1 MCVLVLDVGML
12 THHHVHLPA
21 TSRVLQLVFEKPNR
35 SSFAFTYCCEPL
47 HDPFSLLQMLGQ
59 RVPAVVVGPG
69 TAVGAAVVGRALA
82 GRVWAS
88 CPPPPL

>member
-12 THHHVHLPA
+12 TRHHVHLTA
-21 TSRVLQLVFEKPNR
+21 TSLL
-35 SSFAFTYCCEPL
+35 TYCCAPL
-47 HDPFSLLQMLGQ
+47 HDPFSLLQMLGPG
-59 RVPAVVVGPG
+59 VPAAVVEPG
-69 TAVGAAVVGRALA
+69 TVLGAAVVGRALA